1 MENTDKLIWT
11 SQPNFEDYRDDMRAD
26 FPECSDLELQEILTA
41 SNWDKLQF
49 DREELAHRYN
59 DSILVI
65 ADLGL
70 WDGRHPGYKE
80 IDSCNLMDCF
90 ETSRDTLDI
99 EWFVDKNGD
108 LRCNDYHHDGTN
120 HYLYRVWKDNISEAQ
135 KDNLVSNFTGAN
147 SAVRILPIAQN
158 AWEMKSGRFT
168 AGPSLK
174 EKLKGVMKDD

>member
-135 KDNLVSNFTGAN
+135 KDNL
-147 SAVRILPIAQN
+147 R
-158 AWEMKSGRFT
+158 
-168 AGPSLK
+168 LK
-174 EKLKGVMKDD
+174 LYRGEFSRADITHSTKRLGDEIGKVYGWTFPERKTERSYER

>member
-41 SNWDKLQF
+41 SNGDKLQF

-135 KDNLVSNFTGAN
+135 KDNL
-147 SAVRILPIAQN
+147 R
-158 AWEMKSGRFT
+158 
-168 AGPSLK
+168 LK
-174 EKLKGVMKDD
+174 LYRGEFSRADITRSTKRLGDEIGKVYGWTFPERKTERSYER